1 MSRVIF
7 AGGGTGGHL
16 YPALNIA
23 AAMRAARPGLET
35 VFVGARRGVEARI
48 LPEQGVDYRLLPLQP
63 IHRTRVWR
71 NWRLLPALLG
81 SAFGLARLT
90 VRGRPA
96 LVVGTGGYA
105 SGPAC
110 GWAVLTGIPV
120 ALQEQNAFP
129 GLATRWLSR
138 FARQVHLG
146 YPEALEHLQPGRR
159 TEVHHHGNPIA
170 PPEREPDRMAARRFF
185 GLRPDSTV
193 LLVVGGSQ
201 GSHAINQA
209 LLGALERVTGP
220 DTDDTGR
227 AAWRVA
233 DGRRPEGLE
242 ILWATG
248 PEHIGP
254 IRTRLESAGVTEWVH
269 AVGYIDAMPKALA
282 SADLAVSRAGAMG
295 TAELL
300 AWGIPS
306 ILVPLPTSAADHQA
320 HNARALEEAGA
331 AVAVPEKEL
340 TPGRLWSEIGE
351 LTRDADRRGR
361 MSARALERARP
372 DATRRIAGDLLRL
385 VEAA

>member
-23 AAMRAARPGLET
+23 AAMRAERPGLET

-71 NWRLLPALLG
+71 NWRLLPSLLG

-90 VRGRPA
+90 ARGRPA

-146 YPEALEHLQPGRR
+146 YPEAREHLQPGKR
-159 TEVHHHGNPIA
+159 TEVHDHGNPIT
-170 PPEREPDRMAARRFF
+170 PPERDPDRDEARRFF

-201 GSHAINQA
+201 GSRAINQA

-220 DTDDTGR
+220 ETDDTGR

-233 DGRRPEGLE
+233 DGRRPDSLE

-248 PEHIGP
+248 PKHIDP
-254 IRTRLESAGVTEWVH
+254 IRTRLEAAGVTDWVH
-269 AVGYIDAMPKALA
+269 AVGYIDAMPNALA
-282 SADLAVSRAGAMG
+282 AADLAVSRAGAMG

-300 AWGIPS
+300 AWGVPS

-331 AVAVPEKEL
+331 AIAVPEKEL

-351 LTRDADRRGR
+351 LTGDADRRSR
-361 MSARALERARP
+361 MSHRALERARP
-372 DATRRIAGDLLRL
+372 DAARRIAGDLLRL